1 MQLKQIIPHCAD
13 QENLHKLSILQSAI
27 DYIIYLKKQAHQHDV
42 DPSATPS
49 SHQPEE
55 EEEEEDKIP
64 PATPD
69 GLPVILEPLKPIDI
83 MKNTATPFQHS
94 SPPCHPSD
102 SPTTLSLKQNSHM
115 KLDNLLS

>member
-27 DYIIYLKKQAHQHDV
+27 DYIIYLKKQARQHDV
-42 DPSATPS
+42 DPSS

-55 EEEEEDKIP
+55 EEKNP
-64 PATPD
+64 PATPE
-69 GLPVILEPLKPIDI
+69 GLTVVLEPLKPIDI
-83 MKNTATPFQHS
+83 MKNTSTSFQHS
-94 SPPCHPSD
+94 SPPCRPSD
-102 SPTTLSLKQNSHM
+102 PPPTLSLEQNSHM